1 MGFTSDPFDI
11 LHHKNMVWHG
21 ICGNEIIKIIK
32 DNY

>member
-1 MGFTSDPFDI
+1 MGFKSDPFDI

-21 ICGNEIIKIIK
+21 ICGNEIIK